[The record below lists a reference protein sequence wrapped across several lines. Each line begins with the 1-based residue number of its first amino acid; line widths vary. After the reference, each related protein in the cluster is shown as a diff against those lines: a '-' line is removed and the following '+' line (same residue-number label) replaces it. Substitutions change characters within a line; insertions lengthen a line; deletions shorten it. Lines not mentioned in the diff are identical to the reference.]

1 VTDVLHDRR
10 RGGDVLETWNGEP
23 VDAAAIPALAP
34 ERFRAAILEALRG
47 GGRLSSLFGR
57 PANGA
62 VVLTA
67 VLADDAGGKLGLLS
81 TTVDRAYPSLSAEA
95 PAAQGFEREIA
106 EQLGVVPEGHPWLK
120 PLRFEPPHGREAPE
134 SKGPGRPGPDP
145 FGRADPAATI
155 PGEYPFFRVEGEEVH
170 EVAVGPVHAGIIE
183 PGHFRFQCH
192 GEEVFHLEIVLG
204 YQHRGVEALLRGG
217 PDRRSLALAESIAG
231 DTSVGHALAH
241 VKALESLSGRPPP
254 ARAMALRGVALELER
269 VANHVGDLGALAND
283 VAYLPTASY
292 CGALRAEFL
301 NALAEICGNRF
312 GRGLLVQGGVR
323 FDLGREEAAALAG
336 RVRRAFADVKAAAE
350 LLFDSPSV
358 RARFEGTGTV
368 SREAA
373 LELGLVGPAA
383 RACGVERDV
392 RKDHAFGIYRFV
404 HVPVVTADTGDV
416 FARAWIRL
424 LESERSVEFVA
435 SQLENLPEGEPR
447 GAPAA
452 LQPRTLVVSLV
463 EGWRGEIAHVALTD
477 GRGRLEHYKV
487 KDPSFH
493 NWFGLA
499 LALRG
504 GQISDFPLCNKSFNL
519 SYAGH
524 DL

>member
-1 VTDVLHDRR
+1 MTDVVPDH
-10 RGGDVLETWNGEP
+10 RGGAEVLETWNGEP
-23 VDAAAIPALAP
+23 VDAAAVPTLEPA
-34 ERFRAAILEALRG
+34 RFRAAILEALRG
-47 GGRLSSLFGR
+47 GARLSSLFGR
-57 PANGA
+57 PADGA

-81 TTVDRAYPSLSAEA
+81 AVVDRAYPAISAEV
-95 PAAQGFEREIA
+95 PAAQAFEREIA

-120 PLRFEPPHGREAPE
+120 PLRFEPPRRRGA
-134 SKGPGRPGPDP
+134 DP
-145 FGRADPAATI
+145 FGRKDPAATL
-155 PGEYPFFRVEGEEVH
+155 PGEYPFFTVAGEEVH

-292 CGALRAEFL
+292 CGALRADFL

-323 FDLGREEAAALAG
+323 HDLDREAAAALAA
-336 RVRRAFADVKAAAE
+336 RVRRAFADVKAAAA

-383 RACGVERDV
+383 RASGVHRDV

-447 GAPAA
+447 MAAAA

-477 GRGRLEHYKV
+477 ARGRLEHYKV

-493 NWFGLA
+493 NWSGLA